1 MSRFWKRRGDSE
13 LEGELRRL
21 RPEAREELVA
31 SVADRVRGPRKVYRG
46 VRVGVAIA
54 LSVGLLAAL
63 APVGAAGYAG
73 GAAAN
78 LVSAA
83 AHVVVPA
90 GKAGKASKSSPA
102 SDQYKKPKMKKKKPT
117 VHKKAHKKKHKKKSA
132 AGVRTRRGP
141 HFTG

>member
-1 MSRFWKRRGDSE
+1 VNRFWKRRGDSE

-21 RPEAREELVA
+21 RPEAGDEFVA

-54 LSVGLLAAL
+54 LTVGLLAAL
-63 APVGAAGYAG
+63 APVGAASYAG

-83 AHVVVPA
+83 AHVVVP
-90 GKAGKASKSSPA
+90 GKKAGKGSKNTPA
-102 SDQYKKPKMKKKKPT
+102 KDQYKKPKVKKKKPKR
-117 VHKKAHKKKHKKKSA
+117 HAKKHKKKNR
-132 AGVRTRRGP
+132 AGARAHRGP
-141 HFTG
+141 RFTG